1 MSVADK
7 VGDAHHR
14 PRLLDLAEDRG
25 PVARSFSG
33 KQSALRRAAAGFTI
47 VQVMVAMGVIV
58 ICGIAGVQTLV
69 LINQKAAAMRLL
81 TNARA
86 VVQRNIDTALCVPFS
101 STIQP
106 ALLAVT
112 APAGAVYDD
121 DDGGDNLVSIALTR
135 AGTDAVVRG
144 TLTRTVLAEANA
156 DGVDIRRC
164 TFRLDYTFRRHA
176 YSYEMTTLRTVD

>member
-1 MSVADK
+1 MCSRDRLISLP
-7 VGDAHHR
+7 R
-14 PRLLDLAEDRG
+14 P
-25 PVARSFSG
+25 ARS
-33 KQSALRRAAAGFTI
+33 RATGFTI
-47 VQVMVAMGVIV
+47 VQAMVAMGVII
-58 ICGIAGVQTLV
+58 ICGIAGVQALALV
-69 LINQKAAAMRLL
+69 NQKAAAMRLM

-106 ALLAVT
+106 AILALT

-121 DDGGDNLVSIALTR
+121 DGGGDNLVNIALTR

-156 DGVDIRRC
+156 DGADIRRV
-164 TFRLDYTFRRHA
+164 TFRLDYAYARHT
-176 YSYEMTTLRTVD
+176 YSYEMTTLRAVD